1 MPLLDIA
8 QLQNTLSP
16 IVPIRLALVFGS
28 VARGSARADSD
39 IDIAIWTHL
48 PLTADTKIRMIE
60 AIAHSTGRAVDLVD
74 LSCTGYPLL
83 GEILRDGVRIIG
95 DASTQADLATRA
107 VLDRAD
113 FFPYVQQLL
122 QTRRQ
127 AWIG

>member
-1 MPLLDIA
+1 MPPIDTTRLQIA
-8 QLQNTLSP
+8 LSS

-39 IDIAIWTHL
+39 IDIAVWTHC

-60 AIAHSTGRAVDLVD
+60 TIAHSTGRAVDLVD
-74 LSCTGYPLL
+74 LSCTGHPLL

-107 VLDRAD
+107 VFDRAD